1 MNINLPQL
9 NQFAEGLGKMLAD
22 GIDIKRALHVA
33 GGCMAARE
41 NRRFADS
48 LGRSL
53 LSGEDLPIQEFS
65 RSLPP
70 FFLTIIQCG
79 IITGRLP
86 QALAA
91 AAYYIRQVLPV
102 RHTLRKYGF
111 YSLAAYLVSITI
123 TLVFRNR
130 PSFVV
135 LLALVI
141 IYVLPRWIKKLA
153 NTRDLILAKMPF
165 VGTWI
170 QQVSLLEFFSC
181 LDICYD
187 STLSVP
193 EMFDSS
199 IRAVGNLYLRQQLLQ
214 SKVAIERGE
223 SFTDA
228 LRRVQFIPRGMIT
241 DIRVNELSGKL
252 ELSFHG
258 FARELRKLIEAK
270 LQPIKALTAGLVIT
284 YGVIIPL
291 MVILPVFLDVD
302 WLGLYLAIMIG
313 ELWLVC
319 LYMAVVNYMQKAV
332 DVNCWWEGL
341 RDSKTVQPPGKS

>member
-1 MNINLPQL
+1 MNMNLPQL
-9 NQFAEGLGKMLAD
+9 NQFAEGLSKMLAD
-22 GIDIKRALHVA
+22 GIGIKRALQVA
-33 GGCMAARE
+33 SGCMAAPA
-41 NRRFADS
+41 NRRFAES

-79 IITGRLP
+79 ILTGRLP
-86 QALAA
+86 QALAS

-102 RHTLRKYGF
+102 RYTLRRYGW
-111 YSLAAYLVSITI
+111 YSLVAYLVCIVITV
-123 TLVFRNR
+123 VFRHR
-130 PSFVV
+130 PSLVV
-135 LLALVI
+135 LFALI
-141 IYVLPRWIKKLA
+141 ILYVLPRWLKNLA
-153 NTRDLILAKMPF
+153 YIRDAILAKMPF

-187 STLSVP
+187 STLSVQ

-199 IRAVGNLYLRQQLLQ
+199 IRAVGNLSLRQQLLQ
-214 SKVAIERGE
+214 SKEAIEHGD
-223 SFTDA
+223 SFAEA

-241 DIRVNELSGKL
+241 DIRVNESCGKL

-270 LQPIKALTAGLVIT
+270 LQPIKALTAGFVIS

-291 MVILPVFLDVD
+291 LVILPVFLDID
-302 WLGLYLAIMIG
+302 WLPLYLMVMIG
-313 ELWLVC
+313 ELWLIC
-319 LYMAVVNYMQKAV
+319 LYMAVVNYLQKAV
-332 DVNCWWEGL
+332 DVNCWWDGL
-341 RDSKTVQPPGKS
+341 RDNKGVQL